1 MFERRES
8 LLKYSKNYPVII
20 SIILLNIL
28 VFVGGLFSGYYSE
41 IVAKGA
47 TMNYLIEKGEVWRLL
62 TAVFIHDGFS
72 HLIFNIFALYVFA
85 PIIEKE
91 LGKFKFLIMYLSSGV
106 LGNFF
111 TYLLKDDTYS
121 SVGASGAVFG
131 VLGAVLALAI
141 TSWNKNEE
149 LKITIIPVII
159 ISIVLTFLQPNINE
173 TAHIGGFLSG
183 LIISLVFLKI
193 SNKNIK
199 LKLEG

>member
-28 VFVGGLFSGYYSE
+28 VFVGGLLSGYYSQ

-62 TAVFIHDGFS
+62 TAVFIHAGFL
-72 HLIFNIFALYVFA
+72 HLIFNMFSLYVFA
-85 PIIEKE
+85 PTVEKE
-91 LGKFKFLIMYLSSGV
+91 LGKFKFLIMYLSSGI
-106 LGNFF
+106 LGNIF

-131 VLGAVLALAI
+131 VLGSILALAI
-141 TSWNKNEE
+141 INWNKNEE
-149 LKITIIPVII
+149 LKKTIIPVIVV
-159 ISIVLTFLQPNINE
+159 SIVLTFLQPNINE

-183 LIISLVFLKI
+183 LIIGLVFLKI
-193 SNKNIK
+193 SNKSI
-199 LKLEG
+199 KLEGKG